1 MTGIET
7 HIDKQDSA
15 VTLLPMEETIQV
27 AGAGPAGLAAAITL
41 ARAGR
46 RVVVHEAKPEVG
58 HRFQGDLQG
67 LENWSARQDVLATL
81 RDQGITTEFDK
92 FPGVNGIAFDARGKA
107 YAIQS
112 TVPLFYV
119 VERGP
124 GPGALDTALL
134 NQARDLGVDVRFN
147 SRLRQLEGAGILA
160 VGPQATDAMAVGFHF
175 ETDMKSGFWVICDNN
190 LAPKG
195 YAYLLIMNGI
205 GTVKSCM
212 FSDFKRQ
219 HVYVQ
224 RTVKAFEERVG
235 LRMRNPRPHGG
246 IGNFRIPASALHG
259 RHPVV
264 GEQAG
269 FQDTLWGFGMRHAIT
284 SGVLAAQSLLNGDDY
299 NQQWRNALGKQLLA
313 SVVNRIFYEHVP
325 NWGYRWFLRYAT
337 QYGDVREFL
346 YRFYTLSLFRR
357 LSLPWSTRRYKSRY
371 NELYCTDKACVC
383 VQCRCGKT
391 GCKENF
397 SANLSCRKKVTGNG

>member
-1 MTGIET
+1 MKV
-7 HIDKQDSA
+7 IDAQAD
-15 VTLLPMEETIQV
+15 TRTFTTDPLPVEEPLQI

-46 RVVVHEAKPEVG
+46 TVIVHEAKPSVG
-58 HRFQGDLQG
+58 YRFQGDLQG
-67 LENWSARQDVLATL
+67 LENWSHRQDVLEVL
-81 RDQGITTEFDK
+81 RGQGITTEFAM
-92 FPGVNGIAFDARGKA
+92 FPGINGTAFDAWGKA
-107 YAIQS
+107 YKIQS
-112 TVPLFYV
+112 KKPLFYT

-124 GPGALDTALL
+124 GPDTLDTALL
-134 NQARDLGVDVRFN
+134 NQARELGVEVRFN
-147 SRLRQLEGAGILA
+147 SRLRQLDGAGILA
-160 VGPQATDAMAVGFHF
+160 AGPQAADAMAVGFHF
-175 ETDMKSGFWVICDNN
+175 ETDMENGFWVICDNN

-212 FSDFKRQ
+212 FTDFKRQ

-224 RTVKAFEERVG
+224 RTVDAFEKQVG

-246 IGNFRIPASALHG
+246 VGNFRIPMSALHG
-259 RHPVV
+259 QHPVV

-284 SGVLAAQSLLNGDDY
+284 SGVLAAQSLLNGNDY
-299 NQQWRNALGKQLLA
+299 NQQWRSTLSKQLLA
-313 SVVNRIFYEHVP
+313 SVVNRVFYGHIP

-337 QYGDVREFL
+337 QQEDIREFL
-346 YRFYTLSLFRR
+346 HRFYAFSLFKR
-357 LSLPWSTRRYKSRY
+357 LSLPWLNRYYKSRY
-371 NELYCTDKACVC
+371 DELYCKDETCVC

-391 GCKENF
+391 
-397 SANLSCRKKVTGNG
+397 VV